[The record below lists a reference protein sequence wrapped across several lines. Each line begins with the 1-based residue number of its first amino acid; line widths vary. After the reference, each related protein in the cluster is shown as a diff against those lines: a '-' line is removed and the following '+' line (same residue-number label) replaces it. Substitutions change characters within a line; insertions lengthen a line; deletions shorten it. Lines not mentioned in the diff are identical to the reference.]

1 MTLATS
7 NDEEE
12 AVKLI
17 STKHQTGSRH
27 RIRLLGGV
35 AILAAVAA
43 LVAACGGGSSG
54 STGSGSAG
62 SGSSSA
68 AVKTSTSAG
77 LGPVLVNSK
86 GKTLYFTDVE
96 SAGSIACTGECVGF
110 WAPLTA
116 SGSLAPPASA
126 DFTAQFS
133 TVPRPDGKTQV
144 AYNGHPLYTFKLDKS
159 AEQAMGND
167 FKDDFGGKSFTWH
180 AITPAGVAASQAG
193 DQPSSP
199 SYPASNGY

>member
-1 MTLATS
+1 MFA
-7 NDEEE
+7 
-12 AVKLI
+12 
-17 STKHQTGSRH
+17 
-27 RIRLLGGV
+27 
-35 AILAAVAA
+35 AIAA
-43 LVAACGGGSSG
+43 LVAACGGNGSG

-68 AVKTSTSAG
+68 ALKTSTSAG
-77 LGPVLVNSK
+77 LGPVLVDSE
-86 GKTLYFTDVE
+86 GKTLYFTDEE
-96 SAGSIACTGECVGF
+96 SANSIACTGECVGF
-110 WAPLTA
+110 WRPLTA
-116 SGSLAPPASA
+116 SGNDAQPASG

-133 TVPRPDGKTQV
+133 TVQRPDGKMQV

-199 SYPASNGY
+199 AYPDSDGY